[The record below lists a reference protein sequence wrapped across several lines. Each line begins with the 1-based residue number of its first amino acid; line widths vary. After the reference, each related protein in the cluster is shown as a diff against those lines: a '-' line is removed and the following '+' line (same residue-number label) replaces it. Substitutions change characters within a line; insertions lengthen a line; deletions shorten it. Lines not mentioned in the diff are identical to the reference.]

1 MRFAITRWSA
11 YTSTVIIR
19 VHSVKTTYPVDG
31 SHVSLKQSESGFG
44 IGIIIII
51 IIINN
56 RLFVFTL
63 IYKNN
68 YDVNSYVRH
77 GMN

>member
-1 MRFAITRWSA
+1 MEKLILNLTLCVDF
-11 YTSTVIIR
+11 
-19 VHSVKTTYPVDG
+19 VKVLLFVEFIPKG
-31 SHVSLKQSESGFG
+31 KEL
-44 IGIIIII
+44 IIII

-63 IYKNN
+63 LYKNN

>member
-1 MRFAITRWSA
+1 MEKLILNLTLCVDF
-11 YTSTVIIR
+11 VIVLLFVEFIPKGKEL
-19 VHSVKTTYPVDG
+19 S
-31 SHVSLKQSESGFG
+31 
-44 IGIIIII
+44 III

-63 IYKNN
+63 LYKNN